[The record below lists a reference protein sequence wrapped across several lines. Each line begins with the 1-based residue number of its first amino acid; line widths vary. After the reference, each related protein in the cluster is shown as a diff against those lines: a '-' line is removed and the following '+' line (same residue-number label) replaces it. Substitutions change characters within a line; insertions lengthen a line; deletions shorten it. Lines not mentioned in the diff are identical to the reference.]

1 MRKYKMKLTNAVST
15 AQWDKVKLTHVGNHT
30 PNSTSTP
37 AMFKRECDEYDAGV
51 LPFEHEKYLGD
62 TYE

>member
-1 MRKYKMKLTNAVST
+1 MRKYAMKLTNTVST
-15 AQWDKVKLTHVGNHT
+15 AKWDKVKLTSVGNPT
-30 PNSTSTP
+30 TNSVITP
-37 AMFKRECDEYDAGV
+37 AMFKRECDEYDAGA